1 MAGSFI
7 DHEIWNSIID
17 LDLNPDAGI
26 YRYWRSL
33 RAAKPSLYL
42 GAPTTPEIDLGD
54 GHVQQAFSSGAV
66 IDWSPEG
73 GAQLANDP
81 L

>member
-1 MAGSFI
+1 MTGSFI

-33 RAAKPSLYL
+33 RAADPPLYL
-42 GAPTTPEIDLGD
+42 GAPTTSEIDVGN
-54 GHVQQAFSSGAV
+54 GHIQQGFASGAV
-66 IDWSPEG
+66 IDWSPDE

-81 L
+81 I